1 MFFLVEIA
9 QPAIFAIEVA
19 LVYLLRAVGIAPSV
33 VVGHSVGEVAAAH
46 IAGALSLEQ
55 AVRVIYNRGRQLRK
69 TGGQGTMLAVLSSRD
84 TVEKHLPPRQ
94 ATGTDESQ
102 AEYKNIDVA
111 AVNSPNQVVLSGTK
125 EALDP
130 VADSLTKEGTKTVF
144 LRVNNA
150 FHSYQQA
157 PLKNTIM
164 SKLSTLKQQED
175 TGQSIPMMS
184 TVVADYVT
192 PDKVA
197 TAGYWW
203 SNIRGQ
209 VKFQESIERLLDEG
223 WTHFIEIGAHS
234 ALTPAVKDIMAVKGM
249 GNKAVILPTM
259 KRPRDVAQPADDK
272 ENLLKTLGD
281 LYVRGVCFDFSALYP
296 HDKHNFTPLPL
307 YPWQRET
314 CLSCGDGQTKRLFP
328 VTDHLLL
335 GEHQPSFTTMIDP
348 QLDSSRAMAWKCKY
362 SMATVPWI
370 SDHLIQESII
380 VPAAAYIETC
390 YQAAKTIT
398 QTTAFRLKNLKFEQF
413 MFANE
418 GNATVVTV
426 AKRESRSIYS
436 TRIYTQDAGGSWQRH
451 SEATAEL
458 MSQEEIDKPRTFNVE
473 EVKSRCSNY
482 LNHDQFYAL
491 MNSAKPS
498 EGFCLGSSFRN
509 VMYTHSNAERTEYL
523 AFIDGS
529 TEITKDLHRF
539 NFHPALMDTIFQC
552 NSLKYNL
559 NVSISFQCCS
569 VFLSFCCQPLGKEKS
584 SSRASRRTSR

>member
-1 MFFLVEIA
+1 M
-9 QPAIFAIEVA
+9 A

-69 TGGQGTMLAVLSSRD
+69 TGGQGTMLAVLSNREA
-84 TVEKHLPPRQ
+84 VEKHLPPRQ
-94 ATGTDESQ
+94 TTLTDESQ

-130 VADSLTKEGTKTVF
+130 VADSLTKEGTKAVF

-157 PLKNTIM
+157 PLKDTILH
-164 SKLSTLKQQED
+164 KLNALEQEED
-175 TGQSIPMMS
+175 TGPSIPMMS
-184 TVVADYVT
+184 TVVADYVK

-234 ALTPAVKDIMAVKGM
+234 ALTPAVKDIMTARGM

-272 ENLLKTLGD
+272 ENLLKSLGE

-296 HDKHNFTPLPL
+296 HEKHSFTPLPL
-307 YPWQRET
+307 YPWQRERCWT
-314 CLSCGDGQTKRLFP
+314 CGESQTKRLFP

-335 GEHQPSFTTMIDP
+335 GEHQPSFATMIDP
-348 QLDSSRAMAWKCKY
+348 QLDSNRTMAWKCKY
-362 SMATVPWI
+362 SIATVPWL
-370 SDHLIQESII
+370 SDHVIQDSII

-390 YQAAKTIT
+390 YEAAKKIT
-398 QTTAFRLKNLKFEQF
+398 QPNAFRLTNLKFEQF

-418 GNATVVTV
+418 GNATAVTV
-426 AKRESRSIYS
+426 AKRESRSTYS
-436 TRIYTQDAGGSWQRH
+436 TRIFTQDAGGSWQRH

-458 MSQEEIDKPRTFNVE
+458 MSQDDKPPTLNVE
-473 EVKSRCSNY
+473 EVKSRCPNY

-491 MNSAKPS
+491 MNSLVPS
-498 EGFCLGSSFRN
+498 EGFSLGPSFKNVVYGQCNEDRNECLVFVEAS
-509 VMYTHSNAERTEYL
+509 AEI
-523 AFIDGS
+523 A
-529 TEITKDLHRF
+529 KDLHRF
-539 NFHPALMDTIFQC
+539 NCHPALLDSLLQG
-552 NSLKYNL
+552 NSLQHRL
-559 NVSISFQCCS
+559 HVSIAF
-569 VFLSFCCQPLGKEKS
+569 
-584 SSRASRRTSR
+584 